1 MSEERSVKIIN
12 AKGALQSFKHERVSF
27 EHGICELIDNSID
40 AGSRNLL
47 LAFSIKDEQLT
58 LAILDDGIGIP
69 ELDGNN
75 QPANNI
81 QLVLR
86 YGGKLAHK
94 GHPFPI
100 GKFGFGLSQTATCLS
115 TRTTVYSKVNGGS
128 WRSCFIDQKDL
139 EEHRAF
145 LPPELKNNAPT
156 IDAYLA
162 ALDDATK
169 FENLQQ
175 GTLVVMEGIT
185 ESGYSR
191 TGSLQNFLERELG
204 RIYRHQLSSGV
215 SMHLVNLDSG
225 EPATKVIIRDPL
237 CQMTDSYEVNRYGG
251 TMPVKG
257 NVRLVFDGVDVKS
270 YPAIKDPV
278 TGGYAVVEILM
289 VNYDVRRVYNAL
301 GVQANA
307 TVGGKEVESRK
318 GRTNLGRAGFNR
330 IQQGFSLVR
339 NGRELRSGQ
348 SLGIFT
354 KDAQLNY
361 FKGQISFP
369 TCLDRLFGVQ
379 YVKNRFG
386 IDPRLVDVLRDRC
399 QETIYGIRGATRTD
413 TSRER
418 ARSHAS
424 VTPTAEERSGN
435 LRGLFKRP
443 APPAKEHEQ
452 LKAELEKAKQ
462 ARIEKVKQ
470 EEQLAVMKA
479 KQALEA
485 AKLVDKP
492 SGIKAAKENLKAAEE
507 RKKERVKSI
516 RNRFQNDFFMRK
528 FVEPIPG
535 GDLYALRDWHDE
547 IWVIINQDSEFFKS
561 LYANTTAHAERQALL
576 DLMIFAIAHAEA
588 ARANSDGMKRFW
600 KETRG
605 KITRFS
611 QLFVTLFKDYD
622 FEASDPEVEE
632 EMNAAYESAPEQV
645 SLYDWGVE

>member
-1 MSEERSVKIIN
+1 M
-12 AKGALQSFKHERVSF
+12 
-27 EHGICELIDNSID
+27 
-40 AGSRNLL
+40 
-47 LAFSIKDEQLT
+47 
-58 LAILDDGIGIP
+58 
-69 ELDGNN
+69 
-75 QPANNI
+75 
-81 QLVLR
+81 
-86 YGGKLAHK
+86 
-94 GHPFPI
+94 
-100 GKFGFGLSQTATCLS
+100 
-115 TRTTVYSKVNGGS
+115 
-128 WRSCFIDQKDL
+128 
-139 EEHRAF
+139 
-145 LPPELKNNAPT
+145 
-156 IDAYLA
+156 
-162 ALDDATK
+162 
-169 FENLQQ
+169 
-175 GTLVVMEGIT
+175 
-185 ESGYSR
+185 
-191 TGSLQNFLERELG
+191 
-204 RIYRHQLSSGV
+204 
-215 SMHLVNLDSG
+215 
-225 EPATKVIIRDPL
+225 
-237 CQMTDSYEVNRYGG
+237 
-251 TMPVKG
+251 
-257 NVRLVFDGVDVKS
+257 
-270 YPAIKDPV
+270 
-278 TGGYAVVEILM
+278 
-289 VNYDVRRVYNAL
+289 
-301 GVQANA
+301 
-307 TVGGKEVESRK
+307 
-318 GRTNLGRAGFNR
+318 
-330 IQQGFSLVR
+330 
-339 NGRELRSGQ
+339 
-348 SLGIFT
+348 
-354 KDAQLNY
+354 
-361 FKGQISFP
+361 
-369 TCLDRLFGVQ
+369 
-379 YVKNRFG
+379 
-386 IDPRLVDVLRDRC
+386 LRDRC
-399 QETIYGIRGATRTD
+399 KQTINGIQSATRTD

-479 KQALEA
+479 EQALEA